1 MMDGGLAVLSLLP
14 LELRDVGRHGCLLVH
29 AWATAADEAQVNKC
43 TSSICQVLAADAPSL
58 AFQASHLALPSIEN
72 MPGRSMLTSPTVA
85 CLKRPYICEASRG
98 QHQPV
103 ARLFMYMCCLADRHT
118 TCMPAA
124 RAPSRRGTTQCG
136 RTLSLSSLD
145 GVVAGA
151 HVLTSAAAASKA
163 SCAIVYAF
171 CGEDGRGQAG
181 DRGRGRQQAASSRR
195 PVSMKQQQTAQ
206 APPLHA

>member
-1 MMDGGLAVLSLLP
+1 
-14 LELRDVGRHGCLLVH
+14 
-29 AWATAADEAQVNKC
+29 
-43 TSSICQVLAADAPSL
+43 
-58 AFQASHLALPSIEN
+58 
-72 MPGRSMLTSPTVA
+72 MLTSPTVA

-118 TCMPAA
+118 TCCRPAA

-145 GVVAGA
+145 GVVAGV

-163 SCAIVYAF
+163 SCAIVYAS
-171 CGEDGRGQAG
+171 CGEDGRGREQQRAARGIEAEAAG
-181 DRGRGRQQAASSRR
+181 SAKRQEQQAASRLHMQPLCGAMWMWHHKRQSASSRR
-195 PVSMKQQQTAQ
+195 P
-206 APPLHA
+206 